1 VIDLCATPLPLPPGQ
16 PTPTERPA
24 RTTWTTYTVA
34 AGDSYFSIAARFNVT
49 QAAIAAAN
57 NLPTRDLGSPVI
69 DPGAIYVGQV
79 LQIPPSNWM
88 P

>member
-1 VIDLCATPLPLPPGQ
+1 M
-16 PTPTERPA
+16 PTERPA
-24 RTTWTTYTVA
+24 RTTWSTYTVA
-34 AGDSYFSIAARFNVT
+34 AGDSYFSISARFNVT

-69 DPGAIYVGQV
+69 DPSAIYVGQV
-79 LQIPPSNWM
+79 LQIPPTNWM